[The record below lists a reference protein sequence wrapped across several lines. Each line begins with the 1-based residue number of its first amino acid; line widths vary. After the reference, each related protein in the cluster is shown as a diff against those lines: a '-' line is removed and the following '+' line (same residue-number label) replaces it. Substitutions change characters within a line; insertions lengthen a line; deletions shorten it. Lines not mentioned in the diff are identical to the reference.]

1 MYRHSL
7 PNCINCYMMR
17 PVPDS
22 QAARLVDAIASAQRG
37 EGSGLTVLFREYH
50 PRLLR
55 YLRAREAR
63 HADDIAGETWV
74 AVASRIGA
82 FEGDAGAFAGW
93 LFTIAAHRLAD
104 LRRTGARRQ
113 TDPHS
118 NPPEDRHGLS
128 SEDVVLDEV
137 DAQGAVDLIV
147 ASLNEDQSE
156 VVLLRVLGG
165 LSNADIA
172 TAMDRPEVWVR
183 VTHHR
188 AMRKLQAQLLER
200 QPR

>member
-1 MYRHSL
+1 VSDAH
-7 PNCINCYMMR
+7 
-17 PVPDS
+17 
-22 QAARLVDAIASAQRG
+22 AAELVQAIADAQHG
-37 EGSGLTVLFREYH
+37 VEHGLTVLFREFH

-55 YLRAREAR
+55 YLRAREPR

-74 AVASRIGA
+74 AVAARIDR

-118 NPPEDRHGLS
+118 APPDGRHGPP
-128 SEDVVLDEV
+128 SEDLVIDQL
-137 DAQGAVDLIV
+137 DAQSAVDRIV
-147 ASLNEDQSE
+147 GALTDDQSE

-165 LSNADIA
+165 MSNAEIA
-172 TAMDRPEVWVR
+172 TATGRPEVWVR

-188 AMRKLQAQLLER
+188 AIRRLQAQLLET
-200 QPR
+200 QH